1 MGLEAKILGKM
12 VSSMEKF
19 LKDILNRHFTWQ
31 ITVRFGGV
39 NGLSIAHSKVE
50 ARGRNMMMS

>member
-1 MGLEAKILGKM
+1 MA
-12 VSSMEKF
+12 SSMEKF

-31 ITVRFGGV
+31 IVVRFGGV